1 MMDNIKFLLSIESKG
16 VKLGLSRTVSLLQSC
31 GNPHRA
37 DNIIQ
42 IVGTNGKGSTTYMI
56 YKILSDAGYKIGVGI
71 KDTLIMTEIE
81 RSTMRWRWSAL
92 ILYLMICFYDFM
104 FVPIWFGLNRPELAT
119 FIEILNTV
127 EDPLI
132 QLELMKK
139 MTGQHSPFTLMGGG
153 LFHLAF
159 GAILTGSAFGI
170 GKS

>member
-1 MMDNIKFLLSIESKG
+1 
-16 VKLGLSRTVSLLQSC
+16 
-31 GNPHRA
+31 
-37 DNIIQ
+37 
-42 IVGTNGKGSTTYMI
+42 
-56 YKILSDAGYKIGVGI
+56 
-71 KDTLIMTEIE
+71 MTEKE
-81 RSTMRWRWSAL
+81 LSTMRWRWTAL

-104 FVPIWFGLNRPELAT
+104 FVPIWFGLNRPELST

-139 MTGQHSPFTLMGGG
+139 MTGQHNPFTLMGGG

-170 GKS
+170 GKN

>member
-1 MMDNIKFLLSIESKG
+1 
-16 VKLGLSRTVSLLQSC
+16 
-31 GNPHRA
+31 
-37 DNIIQ
+37 
-42 IVGTNGKGSTTYMI
+42 
-56 YKILSDAGYKIGVGI
+56 
-71 KDTLIMTEIE
+71 MTAVEK
-81 RSTMRWRWSAL
+81 SQMRWRWSAL

-139 MTGQHSPFTLMGGG
+139 MTGQHNPFTLMGGG

-170 GKS
+170 GKN

>member
-1 MMDNIKFLLSIESKG
+1 MTKIE
-16 VKLGLSRTVSLLQSC
+16 
-31 GNPHRA
+31 
-37 DNIIQ
+37 I
-42 IVGTNGKGSTTYMI
+42 
-56 YKILSDAGYKIGVGI
+56 
-71 KDTLIMTEIE
+71 
-81 RSTMRWRWSAL
+81 STMRWRWSAL

-139 MTGQHSPFTLMGGG
+139 MTGQHNPFTLMGGG